1 MIKICKGTTMKVNQS
16 KAERAIRIVAG
27 LALLKS
33 GKKLGIVPL
42 VTGATGYCPAK
53 SKLLGINDVKS
64 CGKCC
69 ATKGCGKDT
78 TKDDSSQADSPKE
91 VAKSAEKVDEAT
103 PA

>member
-1 MIKICKGTTMKVNQS
+1 MKVNQS
-16 KAERAIRIVAG
+16 KAERAIRVVAG

-42 VTGATGYCPAK
+42 ITGATGYCPAK
-53 SKLLGINDVKS
+53 TALGLDKGKS

-69 ATKGCGKDT
+69 STTGCGKDT
-78 TKDDSSQADSPKE
+78 VKT
-91 VAKSAEKVDEAT
+91 AEEVDEAT